1 MKKLKICSIISLAT
15 ISLFGCAGNQK
26 DNALDNRDHDNIRN
40 VRYEG
45 NQTDLQRGRNVPN
58 DITNNDTRLHIANK
72 AADRIVELKEI
83 DTANVIVT
91 NRNAYVAVVLRNHV
105 KGELT
110 RELEKRVADQVR
122 AIDPNIRY
130 VFVSSNPD
138 FVNRMRDYAAKI
150 DQGKP
155 VRGLIEEFNETVR
168 RVFPNSR

>member
-72 AADRIVELKEI
+72 AKRPHCGAKR
-83 DTANVIVT
+83 
-91 NRNAYVAVVLRNHV
+91 NRHSKCNCY
-105 KGELT
+105 K
-110 RELEKRVADQVR
+110 
-122 AIDPNIRY
+122 
-130 VFVSSNPD
+130 
-138 FVNRMRDYAAKI
+138 
-150 DQGKP
+150 
-155 VRGLIEEFNETVR
+155 
-168 RVFPNSR
+168 